1 MRFVPFAGEALGFG
15 ALGGRHLLR
24 NVVAIFDGLL
34 AVFKGVSR
42 RGGLAVGN
50 PHRWGDTFDGL
61 TVLLDEI
68 EEKGVKAVL
77 VEADDRGAGGVEGDA
92 LRNILKILEARNVFP
107 R

>member
-1 MRFVPFAGEALGFG
+1 MKRIL
-15 ALGGRHLLR
+15 RDQMLR
-24 NVVAIFDGLL
+24 N
-34 AVFKGVSR
+34 R

-77 VEADDRGAGGVEGDA
+77 VEADERGAGGVEGDA

>member
-1 MRFVPFAGEALGFG
+1 MRRVIQEQ
-15 ALGGRHLLR
+15 LLR
-24 NVVAIFDGLL
+24 
-34 AVFKGVSR
+34 SQ

-50 PHRWGDTFDGL
+50 RHRWRDTFDGL

-77 VEADDRGAGGVEGDA
+77 VEADDRGVEGDA

>member
-1 MRFVPFAGEALGFG
+1 MKRIL
-15 ALGGRHLLR
+15 RDQMLR
-24 NVVAIFDGLL
+24 N
-34 AVFKGVSR
+34 R

-50 PHRWGDTFDGL
+50 RHRWRDTFDGL
-61 TVLLDEI
+61 TLLLDEI

-77 VEADDRGAGGVEGDA
+77 VEADDRGVEGDA